1 MITEPEAAALYT
13 LQSMKEKGLNVS
25 FMICLYCELQ
35 PLTIPRMVM
44 LVIIICDAGGGT
56 ADLISYEIVSH
67 SPFHVKALTTPSGQ
81 STSLR

>member
-1 MITEPEAAALYT
+1 MHQAARNAGISPVDMITEPEAAALYT

-44 LVIIICDAGGGT
+44 LLSSAMLVGVQ
-56 ADLISYEIVSH
+56 LI
-67 SPFHVKALTTPSGQ
+67 
-81 STSLR
+81 